1 METETE
7 EFEELIRMTDRV
19 EADLLA
25 AFLEDGEVRFKLIR
39 NAQTMASL
47 MPPSEVPV
55 VFRVLKEDMPRARE
69 LLDRF
74 VEDQHKRI
82 DADQLPPELED
93 VWQKPPETTDWN

>member
-25 AFLEDGEVRFKLIR
+25 AFLEDGDVTFKLIK

-47 MPPSEVPV
+47 MPSSQVPV
-55 VFRVLKEDMPRARE
+55 VIQVLKEDLPRAQE
-69 LLDRF
+69 LLETF
-74 VEDQHKRI
+74 QEEEKRPT
-82 DADQLPPELED
+82 DDSDDDEPES
-93 VWQKPPETTDWN
+93 Q